1 MRLISNIGRLSLAG
15 LVALSLYGCG
25 GSTPTI
31 DQPDSKGYVSI
42 DVDKVLA
49 QAEASQSPQR
59 EILLLQVAQQL
70 NYDKQYARALN
81 LLNSIDSGRLDDAN
95 FANYSLIFSETA
107 MADDSYFLAQRILT
121 NPRLN
126 QQWQSLPTDSKIT
139 LHQRRADLFMLL
151 GEPEA
156 SILERVAL
164 EPLLKSQEE
173 RYANQDLLWQTLMSM
188 PTSELQSRSQRPVTA
203 SSVPVPSTTT
213 SSATT
218 SSTTVSQTE
227 AEATGSSPTVSATS
241 SQIASTPSQSEE
253 LRGWYSLAL
262 ISKNHQFNLD
272 KQLDQINEWVARW
285 PQHPASQRLPK
296 DLQLLQQLIAE
307 RPSLVALLLPQQGRL
322 GAAGNAVRD
331 GFVAAYYQ
339 AKKENRTIPTLKLY
353 DTSKGNIVDVYN
365 QAVTDGAELIIGPL
379 DKDKVTELSQFE
391 NLPVPTLALNYSETE
406 QEPALGLYQFGLSGE
421 DEARQIAQRAWIEGH
436 RYAMILTTDA
446 SWGARSGEAF
456 RTAWEAQG
464 GTVINISQFTGQGDY
479 SNVIKQALHIN
490 LSEERYNKMR
500 VMLNR
505 PMEFEPRRRQDADM
519 VFLAAQPGEA
529 RQVKPT
535 LAFHYAS
542 DLQVYATSQVYSG
555 ANDPKSDRDLNGIK
569 FSTLPWFF
577 ARNNPEK
584 QSIKQAANPSPS
596 YQRLYALGVDSYQLY
611 PRLKQLTQS
620 PYTHLYG
627 VTGSLNMN
635 AQRRIEREQTWAK
648 IVNGTAKALP
658 SVVDNIN

>member
-15 LVALSLYGCG
+15 FVALSLYGCG

-31 DQPDSKGYVSI
+31 NQPNGKAYVTI

-49 QAEASQSPQR
+49 QAEASQSPER

-70 NYDKQYARALN
+70 NHDKQYARALN
-81 LLNSIDSGRLDDAN
+81 LLNSIDPDRLDDPH
-95 FANYSLIFSETA
+95 FTDYTLIFSETA
-107 MADDSYFLAQRILT
+107 LADDSYFLAQRILT
-121 NPRLN
+121 NPRLD
-126 QQWQSLPTDSKIT
+126 QQWQSLPTDSKII
-139 LHQRRADLFMLL
+139 LHQRKADLFMLL
-151 GEPEA
+151 GEPDI

-164 EPLLKSQEE
+164 ESLLKDKEQ
-173 RYANQDLLWQTLMSM
+173 RYTNQDLLWQTLMSM
-188 PTSELQSRSQRPVTA
+188 PATELQSRSHQPGI
-203 SSVPVPSTTT
+203 PPS
-213 SSATT
+213 
-218 SSTTVSQTE
+218 E
-227 AEATGSSPTVSATS
+227 AERSATS
-241 SQIASTPSQSEE
+241 QTIASTPSQSDE

-262 ISKNHQFNLD
+262 ISKGNQFNLD
-272 KQLDQINEWVARW
+272 KQLDQINQWVALW

-296 DLQLLQQLIAE
+296 DLQLLQQMIAD
-307 RPSLVALLLPQQGRL
+307 RPSQVALLLPQQGRL
-322 GAAGNAVRD
+322 GTAGNAVRD
-331 GFVAAYYQ
+331 GFIAAYYQ
-339 AKKENRTIPTLKLY
+339 AMKEQRTIPTLKLY

-365 QAVTDGAELIIGPL
+365 QAVTEGAELIIGPL
-379 DKDKVTELSQFE
+379 DKDKVTELSQHDT
-391 NLPVPTLALNYSETE
+391 LPVPTLAVNYSEAE

-446 SWGARSGEAF
+446 SWGQRSGEAF
-456 RTAWEAQG
+456 RKAWEEQG
-464 GTVINISQFTGQGDY
+464 GTVINISQFTGKGDY
-479 SNVIKQALHIN
+479 SNVIKHALHVD
-490 LSEERYNKMR
+490 LSEQRYKEMR

-505 PMEFEPRRRQDADM
+505 PLEFEPRRRQDADM

-555 ANDPKSDRDLNGIK
+555 INDPKSDRDLNDIK

-577 ARNNPEK
+577 AKNNPEK
-584 QSIKQAANPSPS
+584 QSIKQAANPPPS

-611 PRLKQLTQS
+611 PRLKQLEQS
-620 PYTHLYG
+620 PYTRLYG

-635 AQRRIEREQTWAK
+635 VQRRIEREQTWVRIAD
-648 IVNGTAKALP
+648 GTARALP
-658 SVVDNIN
+658 TVVDNTD